1 MGVFYMLK
9 DCRHVFKLDPAKDIS
24 DEALAKI
31 CESDTD
37 AVIVGGTDGITE
49 DNVLNLM
56 ARIRRFSVPVA
67 LEVTSTEAVV
77 PGFDHYFIPAVF
89 NTQNIKW
96 QHGLMLEALAE
107 YSHLLDYSE
116 MSLLPYII
124 MNPDCK
130 AFKKSEAVEV
140 SVDMVPHYINML
152 DKLYQTPYIY
162 IEYSGALGSTEVMQT
177 VRGNAEHSHVIYG
190 GGITSRDEARE
201 MAGYA
206 DTIVVG
212 NVIYDSMKKALR
224 TIIK

>member
-1 MGVFYMLK
+1 MLK
-9 DCRHVFKLDPAKDIS
+9 DCKHVFKLDPAKDIS
-24 DEALAKI
+24 DEALTKI

-37 AVIVGGTDGITE
+37 AIIVGGTDGITE

-56 ARIRRFSVPVA
+56 ARVRRFSVPVA
-67 LEVTSTEAVV
+67 LEVTSAEAVV

-89 NTQNIKW
+89 NTKNIKW

-107 YSHLLDYSE
+107 YGHLLDYSE

-124 MNPDCK
+124 MNPECK
-130 AFKKSEAVEV
+130 AFKKAEAEAV
-140 SVDMVPHYINML
+140 SKDMLPHYINML

-162 IEYSGALGSTEVMQT
+162 IEYSGMYGDAEVMQQVSENT
-177 VRGNAEHSHVIYG
+177 EHSHVIYG
-190 GGITSRDEARE
+190 GGITSRDAARE

-212 NVIYDSMKKALR
+212 NVIYDSTKKALR

>member
-9 DCRHVFKLDPAKDIS
+9 DCKHVFKLDPAKDIS
-24 DEALAKI
+24 DEALTKI

-37 AVIVGGTDGITE
+37 AIIVGGTDGVTE

-56 ARIRRFSVPVA
+56 ARVRRFSVPVA

-89 NTQNIKW
+89 NTADIKW

-107 YSHLLDYSE
+107 YGHLLDYSE

-124 MNPDCK
+124 MNKECK
-130 AFKKSEAVEV
+130 AFKKSDAVEV
-140 SVDMVPHYINML
+140 PVDMVPHYINML

-162 IEYSGALGSTEVMQT
+162 IEYSGAYGEADVMET
-177 VRGNAEHSHVIYG
+177 VRENTAHSHLIYG

-201 MAGYA
+201 MAQYA

-212 NVIYDSMKKALR
+212 NVIYDSTKKALR

>member
-9 DCRHVFKLDPAKDIS
+9 ECRHVFKLDPAKDIT

-31 CESDTD
+31 CESETD
-37 AVIVGGTDGITE
+37 AIIVGGTDGITE

-56 ARIRRFSVPVA
+56 ARVRRFSVPVA

-89 NTQNIKW
+89 NTKDIRW
-96 QHGLMLEALAE
+96 QHGLMLQALAE
-107 YSHLLDYSE
+107 YSHLIDYNE

-124 MNPDCK
+124 MNEECK
-130 AFKKSEAVEV
+130 AFEKSDAERVTDE
-140 SVDMVPHYINML
+140 MVPHYINML
-152 DKLYQTPYIY
+152 DKLYQTSYIY
-162 IEYSGALGSTEVMQT
+162 IEYSGTYGDPEVMRM
-177 VRGNAEHSHVIYG
+177 VRDNAAHSHVIYG
-190 GGITSRDEARE
+190 GGIGGRDEARE
-201 MAGYA
+201 MAQYA

-212 NVIYDSMKKALR
+212 NVIYDSTKKALR